1 VLGGGQLSLDN
12 SKLHVTMRC
21 EPSQGIWQWQ
31 RNVTP
36 SIVVLQATNP
46 TMKHPLQQVLGGG
59 QVPSDHVDLN
69 ATLHYERRQRTWRW
83 QRDAWQDA
91 LLQDNLHA
99 CQVLLPACPG
109 RQLPVLAKKGLY

>member
-1 VLGGGQLSLDN
+1 
-12 SKLHVTMRC
+12 M
-21 EPSQGIWQWQ
+21 SQCVVSQARASGSGSGMLVKKFLLIQI
-31 RNVTP
+31 VAP

-46 TMKHPLQQVLGGG
+46 TIKHPLQQVLGGG

-69 ATLHYERRQRTWRW
+69 ATLLYERRQRTWRW

-109 RQLPVLAKKGLY
+109 RQLPVLAQKGLY